1 MSVVHLE
8 HVLHIQ
14 ACHDTW
20 TQDEATAHSR
30 EFVYH
35 DFTVNRAQ
43 NNSKEQI
50 SGCRLQT
57 RLKATVSSQLPYLL
71 EA

>member
-20 TQDEATAHSR
+20 TQDEATAHR
-30 EFVYH
+30 NNMYH

-43 NNSKEQI
+43 SKGKQQI
-50 SGCRLQT
+50 SD
-57 RLKATVSSQLPYLL
+57 
-71 EA
+71 